1 MNRSVRIGSAKRQA
15 ILATLPVAAIAAL
28 LIVLVQ
34 P

>member
-1 MNRSVRIGSAKRQA
+1 MNRSVRNGSAKQQA

-28 LIVLVQ
+28 LIALVQ

>member
-1 MNRSVRIGSAKRQA
+1 MNRSVRNGSTQRQA